1 MKLSDASKGVFSA
14 ALACGLALG
23 MPAAGAWALDP
34 TSGSSA
40 APAAASE
47 EAQFETTFDLTVML
61 EGKGNTIV
69 NRNLKGAKW
78 RLHRVV
84 DKDVSKDVKVPEP
97 IEITQKDHTDGVL
110 TDAVGIHCVK
120 KLPAGTYR
128 LEFMGIENDQ
138 LPAEYYVA
146 RQSVKQFTIG
156 HGYTYHVSNITLR
169 EGKDPGFPV
178 DDDLSN
184 YFTPS
189 YSMDPAGAVFKV
201 AAGEKLEVRAPVN
214 VLGAMKLPEGMT
226 YHSSKVQHP
235 GFVTVNEDGS
245 LIIAPDKMQQA
256 DSYDMMVWAVYPDGS
271 WDRIFAT
278 VRVTDPSE
286 TGGDD
291 PVAPLPK
298 VTGKATVIQA
308 GPEGL
313 VARADVEGLISND
326 LPTGFYAGLI
336 ERGTELNPGTIPAGA
351 VWVRDVPRS
360 GKASAV
366 IKPVDPSKLDRTKKY
381 DLLIWKAHGMP
392 SSDFN
397 RAVLPLDISDAQW
410 NDLMTEPK
418 QAQWSRLAGDDAFG
432 TMKAITSSAQGW
444 AGGSCKT
451 VVLATSSGYWD
462 ALAASALAGAEGCP
476 VLLTSPTGLP
486 EQTASEIR
494 RLGAEKVVICGG
506 EAAISAGVEKSVKD
520 LGVAVER
527 AQGEDAQMTAVE
539 IAKRVRAQAKPTT
552 CIIATSAGYYDALS
566 VAPWAFGS
574 TMPVYLTDAEGNLGE
589 AALADMKAAGYT
601 RAVIVGGTAAVSG
614 STEAKLVSTL
624 GIPKADISRL
634 AGDNAWQT
642 SAAIA
647 NAQIKADPSRA
658 KCVALADGN
667 GYWDALTGAA
677 LVGKN
682 GGIMLLVPH
691 DGPNSEGGAFS
702 FDPFVIDE
710 VVKKNADKIKRA
722 FVFGGEAAVPASTLD
737 AARAAETSK

>member
-1 MKLSDASKGVFSA
+1 MKLSNASKGVCSA
-14 ALACGLALG
+14 VLACGLALG
-23 MPAAGAWALDP
+23 MPVGALALDP
-34 TSGSSA
+34 A
-40 APAAASE
+40 AEAHAATTQAGKAE
-47 EAQFETTFDLTVML
+47 QQFDVTLDLTVML
-61 EGKGNTIV
+61 ENKENTVV

-84 DKDVSKDVKVPEP
+84 GENDADPNP
-97 IEITQKDHTDGVL
+97 IEITQSDSVSSSFSSS
-110 TDAVGIHCVK
+110 VGIHYEK
-120 KLPAGTYR
+120 KLSAGTYR
-128 LEFMGIENDQ
+128 LEFVGIENNE
-138 LPAEYYVA
+138 LPADYYVA
-146 RQSVKQFTIG
+146 RQSVKKFEVKR
-156 HGYTYHVSNITLR
+156 YSDYHVSNITLR
-169 EGKDPGFPV
+169 EGENPGYIPE
-178 DDDLSN
+178 DDYSN

-189 YSMDPAGAVFKV
+189 YSSDPAGTVFTV
-201 AAGEKLEVRAPVN
+201 RAGESVRIDPPKN
-214 VLGAMKLPEGMT
+214 VLGKMELPKGMRYRST
-226 YHSSKVQHP
+226 DIQHP
-235 GFVTVNEDGS
+235 NFVTVNEDGS
-245 LIIAPDKMQQA
+245 LIIAPDKMQLPN
-256 DSYDMMVWAVYPDGS
+256 SYDMMVWAVYPDGS
-271 WDRIFAT
+271 WDRIFST
-278 VRVTDPSE
+278 IRVTDPSE

-313 VARADVEGLISND
+313 VARADVEGLISDD
-326 LPTGFYAGLI
+326 LPAGFYAGLI
-336 ERGTELNPGTIPAGA
+336 ERGTELNPGIIPAGA
-351 VWVRDVPRS
+351 VWVKDVPKS

-366 IKPVDPSKLDRTKKY
+366 IKPVDPSMLDRTKKY
-381 DLLIWKAHGMP
+381 DLLIWKAHGRP
-392 SSDFN
+392 SSDLN

-494 RLGAEKVVICGG
+494 RLAAEKVVICGG
-506 EAAISAGVEKSVKD
+506 EAAISDDVEKAVKD
-520 LGVAVER
+520 LGVATER
-527 AQGEDAQMTAVE
+527 AQGEDAQMTAIE
-539 IAKRVRAQAKPTT
+539 IAKRVRKQAKPET
-552 CIIATSAGYYDALS
+552 CVIATSAGYYDALS
-566 VAPWAFGS
+566 IAPWAFGS
-574 TMPVYLTDAEGNLGE
+574 KMPVYLTDASGNLGD

-601 RAVIVGGTAAVSG
+601 RAIIVGGTAAVSG
-614 STEAKLVSTL
+614 STESKLASTL
-624 GIPKADISRL
+624 GIQKADVSRL

-682 GGIMLLVPH
+682 NGVMLLVPH
-691 DGPNSEGGAFS
+691 DGPNSEGGRFS
-702 FDPFVIDE
+702 YDPFVIDD
-710 VVKKNADKIKRA
+710 VVKKNAGKIKRV
-722 FVFGGEAAVPASTLD
+722 FVFGGEAVVPASTLD
-737 AARAAETSK
+737 AARKAGMSE